1 MSKYW
6 LSSIVLLLSGFIVLP
21 LATVLAET
29 ANPTTEQVQQHDK
42 HNQLPDQQDS
52 TLTWEELNDLQITV
66 ETPAPL
72 QSIFHVSFPESLQG
86 KTGKRMAIEGFMYPL
101 EAGEHHDYFLLSAF
115 PPSCP
120 FCLPGGQTT
129 LIEVKC
135 AVPVEYTLESV
146 IIEGT
151 FSMSKDDP
159 SGLYYRL
166 TEATVVGS

>member
-6 LSSIVLLLSGFIVLP
+6 LKPILLLSSLILLP
-21 LATVLAET
+21 ITMVLAQT
-29 ANPTTEQVQQHDK
+29 TQPATEQIQQHDQ

-52 TLTWEELNDLQITV
+52 TLTWEELNDLQVTV

-72 QSIFHVSFPESLQG
+72 QSIFHVSFPESLQS
-86 KTGKRMAIEGFMYPL
+86 KTGKRMTIEGFMYPL
-101 EAGEHHDYFLLSAF
+101 EAGEQHDYFLLSAF

-129 LIEVKC
+129 LIEIKC
-135 AVPVEYTLESV
+135 ATPIDYTMESV
-146 IIEGT
+146 VIEGT
-151 FSMSKDDP
+151 FDMSKDDP

-166 TEATVVGS
+166 TEATLVDS